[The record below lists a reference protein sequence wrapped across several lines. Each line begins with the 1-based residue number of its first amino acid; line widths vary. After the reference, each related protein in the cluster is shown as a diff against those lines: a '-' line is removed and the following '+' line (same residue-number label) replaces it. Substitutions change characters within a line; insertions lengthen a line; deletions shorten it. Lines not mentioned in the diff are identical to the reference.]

1 MVMLKD
7 GDRDVAFSLLS
18 IAISLALLYEG
29 YRPKYEAGAGD
40 YGFSPVFLPLILIYG
55 WLGLSVLIL
64 LRGLVLRKKQETTG
78 VKIDLSRSVTGFV
91 LTCAYAFLMS
101 QIGFFAASVLYAF
114 AFMTILG
121 YRRTIPLLAVSIIFP
136 ALMWYVFTFLL
147 NVSLPLSPWFSRI

>member
-1 MVMLKD
+1 MLKD

-40 YGFSPVFLPLILIYG
+40 YGFSPVFLPLILIYT

-64 LRGLVLRKKQETTG
+64 MRGLALRKKQANTG
-78 VKIDLSRSVTGFV
+78 AKIDLSRSVIGFL
-91 LTCAYAFLMS
+91 LTCAYAFLMLK
-101 QIGFFAASVLYAF
+101 IGFFAASVLYAF
-114 AFMTILG
+114 SFMTILG
-121 YRRTIPLLAVSIIFP
+121 YRRKIPLLGVSVIFP

-147 NVSLPLSPWFSRI
+147 NVSLPVSPWFSRI